1 MKPSEI
7 DKVLLPVP
15 VEEAEKREE
24 KVRSK
29 LWPKLRAVA
38 ASIPFSEDVGAA
50 YYCATDQKTPLKVR
64 ATLMAALA
72 YFVMPL
78 DTIPDLLAFVGFSDD
93 LAVLTAAVTLIGAH
107 MTDEHRRKAREAL
120 GIDLEGAVS
129 ASTAPSD
136 GADATAES
144 RTP

>member
-1 MKPSEI
+1 VKSSEI

-15 VEEAEKREE
+15 VEENNRREE
-24 KVRSK
+24 KVRLK

-38 ASIPFSEDVGAA
+38 ANIPFAEDVAAA
-50 YYCATDQKTPLKVR
+50 YYCATDTKTPLKVR

-93 LAVLTAAVTLIGAH
+93 LAVLTAAITLIGAN
-107 MTDEHRRKAREAL
+107 MTDEHRSKARQAL
-120 GIDLEGAVS
+120 GVDETVV
-129 ASTAPSD
+129 PD
-136 GADATAES
+136 ERKEDA
-144 RTP
+144 

>member
-50 YYCATDQKTPLKVR
+50 YYCATDKKTPLKVR

-120 GIDLEGAVS
+120 GTDLEND
-129 ASTAPSD
+129 APSPTPSPED
-136 GADATAES
+136 ADAAAKT
-144 RTP
+144 RNP